1 MANPIRLSDV
11 LGDISRLYSTFR
23 QSLDR
28 KDLEALTRRLIFL
41 RKTINENVLAVLNVV
56 NAATD
61 DKLSSA
67 KLNQWEV
74 QPPAWKL
81 DVLKKL
87 EEKISLEDT
96 VELSEFLGNV
106 SSAVVTA
113 QKNLN
118 NTSTQYVSELEQSR
132 SRIPPT
138 YFAIPSIKAEMKLGF
153 TELTTRGVNIILFK
167 NETQKKEYV
176 ESTVTFELVAAPPLP
191 ASVSPP
197 PGELAPGP
205 VSPEVIDIEPIEP
218 EPPLLRTT
226 PREQPSELELRESM
240 ELARATF
247 YAAVD
252 RLVDAKEEVMKEPQ
266 KKAVKPARK
275 TGVKKTTK
283 KPSAKKRTKRKG

>member
-11 LGDISRLYSTFR
+11 LGDISRLYSTFK

-28 KDLEALTRRLIFL
+28 KDLEALGRRLIFL
-41 RKTINENVLAVLNVV
+41 RKTINEDILAALNIV
-56 NAATD
+56 NESTD
-61 DKLSSA
+61 DKLSKA
-67 KLNQWEV
+67 KLDQWAV

-81 DVLKKL
+81 NVLKKF
-87 EEKISLEDT
+87 EEQITLEDAI
-96 VELSEFLGNV
+96 ELSEFLGNI

-113 QKNLN
+113 QKSLN
-118 NTSTQYVSELEQSR
+118 DSSTRYVSELEESR

-153 TELTTRGVNIILFK
+153 SELTTRGVNIILFK

-191 ASVSPP
+191 APLTPSPGGLTAAGP
-197 PGELAPGP
+197 VAPEPAEGEPVEPGP
-205 VSPEVIDIEPIEP
+205 
-218 EPPLLRTT
+218 LLVRIT
-226 PREQPSELELRESM
+226 PQEAESELELRDSM

-252 RLVDAKEEVMKEPQ
+252 RLVEAKEEITKEPAAKTVRKAGAK
-266 KKAVKPARK
+266 KKAA
-275 TGVKKTTK
+275 KKTT
-283 KPSAKKRTKRKG
+283 AKKRTKRKG